1 MKKYEAP
8 EIKKEIILTTDII
21 ATSGELL
28 EIPNTDI
35 SGGRAE
41 WKWEMKDYNK

>member
-28 EIPNTDI
+28 EIPNADI
-35 SGGRAE
+35 TGGRAN
-41 WKWEMKDYNK
+41 WKWSITEY